1 MNRLPHTEHPHD
13 WSRGDHEG
21 DPVAQAALRLGVGT
35 PGPRTGE
42 VALVSTIRLK
52 VTEVTTFERN
62 PRRASPDRIAELKES
77 IRVNGIEQIVTI
89 TRRPSE
95 TRYVVAKGGNSR
107 LTAAQALY
115 LEAQDSQFLYRDF
128 LYIPYPGEAKLLAA
142 HLREN
147 EQRADLC
154 FWDKA
159 AGYLALKADLEQERG
174 VTLSLREFARLLA
187 EDGAPVSHVLLSLFQ
202 FATQRLAALGPATVL
217 LSRRNVVDVIQPAIG
232 ALARLARRFGHDDDW
247 LQREVLNV
255 ALERFGPGLD
265 PGPSSISTHERTL
278 DTDALVESLQR
289 HCADALGIPANATG
303 PLLALL
309 AREPEISPQQLRE
322 VAAQMPSGVGPMTKP
337 ARRPP
342 LKPPVPAV
350 ETAQE
355 VASATR
361 RAEDNEKPSSTFAR
375 DEAGRLSTAVAND
388 DAESA
393 RRSGK
398 DEALPAPDTVLSAV
412 EVTEEIVARDDLADL
427 HCDIRAFATLCGLE
441 NTLRDAPELPYGFMV
456 DLPDP
461 EQTDPPL
468 DTQARQHETGYRRY
482 VGWWWLVNLS
492 RQNTPCGLAHLPSGT
507 RFGEI
512 TGGEEP
518 WSDACDTHIGEPLLA
533 DRFDLFFDTALNP
546 ASEIGGRYLDLVGIA
561 RGFRARHPARFLPP
575 RWTELDADAL
585 LRRGERR

>member
-1 MNRLPHTEHPHD
+1 MNRLPHTELPHD
-13 WSRGDHEG
+13 WSGGDHEG
-21 DPVAQAALRLGVGT
+21 DKVERAALRLGVGA

-52 VTEVTTFERN
+52 VMEVTTFERN

-77 IRVNGIEQIVTI
+77 IRINGIEQIVTV

-95 TRYVVAKGGNSR
+95 SRYVVAKGGNSR
-107 LTAAQALY
+107 LTAAQVLY
-115 LEAQDSQFLYRDF
+115 SEAQDPRFLYRDF

-202 FATQRLAALGPATVL
+202 FATQRLAALGPATLL

-232 ALARLARRFGHDDDW
+232 ALARLARRFEHDDDW
-247 LQREVLNV
+247 LQREAVNV
-255 ALERFGPGLD
+255 ALERFGLGLD
-265 PGPSSISTHERTL
+265 PGACPGSTHERML
-278 DTDALVESLQR
+278 DTDALVDSLQR
-289 HCADALGIPANATG
+289 HCAVALGIPATAVK
-303 PLLALL
+303 PLLVLL

-322 VAAQMPSGVGPMTKP
+322 AAGQTAVGMSAMTKP
-337 ARRPP
+337 AHRPP
-342 LKPPVPAV
+342 VEPPARAV
-350 ETAQE
+350 ETAQR
-355 VASATR
+355 ASDASSGGD
-361 RAEDNEKPSSTFAR
+361 ADASSSSTFAQTEAAR
-375 DEAGRLSTAVAND
+375 FSATVANGDANEGDGNVADEAVL
-388 DAESA
+388 
-393 RRSGK
+393 
-398 DEALPAPDTVLSAV
+398 APDADGSLV
-412 EVTEEIVARDDLADL
+412 EAPAEIRARDDLVDL
-427 HCDIRAFATLCGLE
+427 HRDIRAFATLCGLE
-441 NTLRDAPELPYGFMV
+441 NTLCDAPELPYGFMV

-492 RQNTPCGLAHLPSGT
+492 RQNTPCGLTHLPPGT

-512 TGGEEP
+512 TGGEER

-546 ASEIGGRYLDLVGIA
+546 ASEIGGRYLELVGIA

>member
-1 MNRLPHTEHPHD
+1 MNRLPNTALPHP
-13 WSRGDHEG
+13 WPRGNHED
-21 DPVAQAALRLGVGT
+21 DPVEQAALRLGVGT

-52 VTEVTTFERN
+52 VTEVSTFERN

-77 IRVNGIEQIVTI
+77 IRVNGIEQIVTV

-107 LTAAQALY
+107 LTAAQSLY
-115 LEAQDSQFLYRDF
+115 SEARDPQFLYRDF

-159 AGYLALKADLEQERG
+159 AGYLALKADLEQERS

-232 ALARLARRFGHDDDW
+232 ALARLARRFEHDDDW
-247 LQREVLNV
+247 LQREVVNV
-255 ALERFGPGLD
+255 ALERFDSGLD
-265 PGPSSISTHERTL
+265 PGSTSISTHERTL

-289 HCADALGIPANATG
+289 HCADALGIPANAVK
-303 PLLALL
+303 PLLLLL
-309 AREPEISPQQLRE
+309 AREPEISTQQLRE
-322 VAAQMPSGVGPMTKP
+322 AAAQTAGDADPMTKA

-342 LKPPVPAV
+342 SEPPARAV
-350 ETAQE
+350 ETAQQ
-355 VASATR
+355 ASDASNSGD
-361 RAEDNEKPSSTFAR
+361 ADASSPSTFAQTETER
-375 DEAGRLSTAVAND
+375 FSATVARGDANEGDGKVVDETVL
-388 DAESA
+388 
-393 RRSGK
+393 
-398 DEALPAPDTVLSAV
+398 APDANASPA
-412 EVTEEIVARDDLADL
+412 EVPAEIRARDDLVDL
-427 HCDIRAFATLCGLE
+427 HRDIRAFAMLCGLE

-461 EQTDPPL
+461 AQTDPPL

-492 RQNTPCGLAHLPSGT
+492 RQNTPCGLLHLPPGT

-512 TGGEEP
+512 TGGEER

-546 ASEIGGRYLDLVGIA
+546 ASEIGGRYLVLVGIA

>member
-1 MNRLPHTEHPHD
+1 MNRSTHTVLPHD
-13 WSRGDHEG
+13 WPRGDQEG
-21 DPVAQAALRLGVGT
+21 DPVEQAALRLGVGT
-35 PGPRTGE
+35 PWPRTSE

-52 VTEVTTFERN
+52 VTEVSTFERN

-77 IRVNGIEQIVTI
+77 IRINGIEQIVTI

-107 LTAAQALY
+107 LTAAQSLY
-115 LEAQDSQFLYRDF
+115 SEARDPQFLYRDF

-202 FATQRLAALGPATVL
+202 FATQRLAALGPATLL

-232 ALARLARRFGHDDDW
+232 ALARLARRFERDDDW
-247 LQREVLNV
+247 LQREVVNV
-255 ALERFGPGLD
+255 ALERFDPELIPGA
-265 PGPSSISTHERTL
+265 SSVSTHERPL
-278 DTDALVESLQR
+278 DTDALVDSLQR
-289 HCADALGIPANATG
+289 HCAEALSIPANAVK

-309 AREPEISPQQLRE
+309 TREPDISPQQLRE
-322 VAAQMPSGVGPMTKP
+322 AAAQVASGVGPITMP
-337 ARRPP
+337 AQRPP
-342 LKPPVPAV
+342 LEPPARAV

-355 VASATR
+355 VGDATLSS
-361 RAEDNEKPSSTFAR
+361 EDDARSSSTFAQ
-375 DEAGRLSTAVAND
+375 DEASRLSSSLANGAANEGDGNVA
-388 DAESA
+388 
-393 RRSGK
+393 
-398 DEALPAPDTVLSAV
+398 DEAVLAPDADASPV
-412 EVTEEIVARDDLADL
+412 EGPGEIQARDDLADL
-427 HCDIRAFATLCGLE
+427 HRDIRAFATLCGLE
-441 NTLRDAPELPYGFMV
+441 NTLRDAPELPYGFMA

-492 RQNTPCGLAHLPSGT
+492 RQNTPCGLTHLPPGT

-512 TGGEEP
+512 TGGEEC

-546 ASEIGGRYLDLVGIA
+546 DSEIGGRYLELVGIA